1 MQNAGYNTLYTG
13 KLFNAHTVDNYNRPF
28 PNGFNSSD
36 FLLDPYTYSYL
47 NATYQRDFEP
57 PVSYEGQYTTDILKE
72 KALGFLNS
80 AIDHEYPF
88 FLTIAPVAPHS
99 NVLSNDGPI
108 VPSADLSFS
117 APISAERH
125 KHLFENVKIPRTLN
139 FNPDEVIYAQNR
151 SRLIEANLE
160 VQAKRRKLDQTHAQT
175 ESKQREL

>member
-13 KLFNAHTVDNYNRPF
+13 KLFNAHTVDNYNMPF
-28 PNGFNSSD
+28 PNGYNSSD

-47 NATYQRDFEP
+47 NSTYQRDFEP
-57 PVSYEGQYTTDILKE
+57 PVSYEGRYTTDILKE

-80 AIDHEYPF
+80 AIDHEDPF

-108 VPSADLSFS
+108 VPGADLSFS

-125 KHLFENVKIPRTLN
+125 KHLFENVKIPRTPN
-139 FNPDEVIYAQNR
+139 FNPDEVIYAQ
-151 SRLIEANLE
+151 
-160 VQAKRRKLDQTHAQT
+160 
-175 ESKQREL
+175 